1 MKRARAAAETF
12 GDQYYHTDRFAQLAG
27 Y

>member
-1 MKRARAAAETF
+1 MKRARAAGETF
-12 GDQYYHTDRFAQLAG
+12 GDYYYHADRFAQLAG